1 MMKRATRHSRR
12 GRASKRAKS
21 DEHAADTRDDPG
33 EDEEDSDVSL
43 WLSSVSVCEDDED
56 EVSVWFSVSVCE
68 LMMMMELMRM
78 MKTLSLYGCL
88 CVS

>member
-33 EDEEDSDVSL
+33 EDEEDDDDDSL
-43 WLSSVSVCEDDED
+43 WLSSVSVC
-56 EVSVWFSVSVCE
+56 VMIE
-68 LMMMMELMRM
+68 LRMM
-78 MKTLSLYGCL
+78 MKTLSLSGEAPVEQQNL
-88 CVS
+88 SLL